1 MSPRTLFR
9 TAAIA
14 EAVTWTL
21 LLAGMFLKYVTETTE
36 LGVRIGGMA
45 HGVVFIAYCLITLIV
60 AIDARWTLKRTALGL
75 LSAIPPYFTIWFD
88 VAMDR
93 RGALSRGWRLS
104 TVAPAN
110 VLEQLASW
118 LIRKPGQGI
127 AAGLVAVAGL
137 TAVALLLGPP
147 VG

>member
-1 MSPRTLFR
+1 MSPRKIFR
-9 TAAIA
+9 YAAIA

-45 HGVVFIAYCLITLIV
+45 HGVVFIAYCLITVVV

-75 LSAIPPYFTIWFD
+75 LAAIPPYFTVWFD

-93 RGALSRGWRLS
+93 RGALAQDWRLS
-104 TVAPAN
+104 TATPSNA
-110 VLEQLASW
+110 LERLASW
-118 LIRKPGQGI
+118 LIRRPGQGI
-127 AAGLVAVAGL
+127 AAGLVAVAAL
-137 TAVALLLGPP
+137 TSVALLLGPP